1 MTFRRLSIHVLLT
14 LGVLAPAGAAGQ
26 RIASPYK
33 FLETSQAA
41 SPFAAYFATGSGALD
56 LGPSGGLMVGAR
68 YGIRISGPFT
78 LEAEAGFFP
87 STRAVLDTVPSDTTL
102 KQVGEA
108 DFTALA
114 LQAGLRFNLT
124 GPRTYHGLQ
133 PFILFGGGIVLDF
146 SGASTVDD
154 DLPANIRF
162 EFGTTFAGQF
172 GGGIEWYPSERLS
185 LRLDARNVLWKLTTP
200 EGFLTGER
208 ALSIPGDEW
217 TQNFMLSAG
226 IAIHF

>member
-1 MTFRRLSIHVLLT
+1 MTFRRLSLCLCLT
-14 LGVLAPAGAAGQ
+14 VAVLAPVTAAGQ
-26 RIASPYK
+26 RIASPYT
-33 FLETSQAA
+33 FLETSQSI
-41 SPFAAYFATGSGALD
+41 SPFAAYFATGGGSID
-56 LGPSGGLMVGAR
+56 LGPSAGVMFGAR

-87 STRAVLDTVPSDTTL
+87 GTRAVLDTVPSDTTL
-102 KQVGEA
+102 RQIGEA

-124 GPRTYHGLQ
+124 GPRTWHRLQ
-133 PFILFGGGIVLDF
+133 PFVLFGGGVVLDF
-146 SGASTVDD
+146 SGASLVDD
-154 DLPANIRF
+154 DLPSDVRF

-185 LRLDARNVLWKLTTP
+185 MRLDARNVLWKLTTP
-200 EGFLTGER
+200 EGFLTGDR

-217 TQNFMLSAG
+217 TQNFMMSAG
-226 IAIHF
+226 FAIHF